1 MTPQLIAA
9 SAKLKIGLKNIK
21 LSPPINGIQP
31 GRLNSKKRKIEH
43 IDKLFRITN
52 QCIHVLSVQKVATS
66 DKVL

>member
-31 GRLNSKKRKIEH
+31 GQLNSKRGKENISTT
-43 IDKLFRITN
+43 FPYN
-52 QCIHVLSVQKVATS
+52 QSVYP
-66 DKVL
+66 

>member
-31 GRLNSKKRKIEH
+31 GQLNSKRGK
-43 IDKLFRITN
+43 
-52 QCIHVLSVQKVATS
+52 
-66 DKVL
+66 

>member
-21 LSPPINGIQP
+21 LSTTFPYNQSVYPCPIG
-31 GRLNSKKRKIEH
+31 
-43 IDKLFRITN
+43 T
-52 QCIHVLSVQKVATS
+52 KVATS